1 MKKEKKFNL
10 LVIVF
15 MLIQPLLDVITS
27 IQINNNINA
36 ISISLIIRGLFFLI
50 VLYYLLKNK
59 ERKFLFLFLV
69 YFLLAISYQLAFT
82 KNNFIVEISNI
93 IQIFYL
99 PILILFFNKYNNKN
113 ISDKFVLILYFIYLN
128 LILVPYLFG
137 IGYDITSR
145 YVNKKGFFGLFY
157 FGNEISGILI
167 GLLPIVL
174 NYVIK
179 ANNYILKFV
188 FYLE

>member
-15 MLIQPLLDVITS
+15 MLVQPLLDVITS

-99 PILILFFNKYNNKN
+99 PILILFFNKY
-113 ISDKFVLILYFIYLN
+113 
-128 LILVPYLFG
+128 
-137 IGYDITSR
+137 
-145 YVNKKGFFGLFY
+145 
-157 FGNEISGILI
+157 
-167 GLLPIVL
+167 
-174 NYVIK
+174 
-179 ANNYILKFV
+179 
-188 FYLE
+188 